1 MRHHSIICRL
11 GQADTQGLDL
21 NEPGSAIT
29 DIQFLDSHGQLLFG
43 IGQAIEQLADL
54 GLSPGETSVDLA
66 LLAATLTAAD
76 TRISRKSESENA
88 WTREIDLYIPVA
100 DPALWEAAS
109 GMLSSTLKFLT
120 GDRWRLFFR
129 ERPAEIEE
137 LSPASDSLRTDESD
151 SVCLF
156 SGGMDSFIGAINLL
170 SEGRKPLLVS
180 HYWDTN
186 STSTYQNDCRA
197 ALKEKFADTAINHI
211 QSRVGFSHDVVVGAG
226 SEDTLRARSFLFFA
240 LAAMAAEAIGGGVT
254 IHVPE
259 NGLISLNVPLDPRR
273 LGACSTRTTHP
284 YYMARVNELFGRLGL
299 STRLFNMF
307 SHLTKGQ
314 MAEKCL
320 ELDFLKEHVHLT
332 MSCSS
337 PGKARY
343 HPDPSNRSPKHC
355 GHCVPCII
363 RRAAIHR
370 GCGPDQTR
378 YVIPDLH
385 AQPLDTNKSDG
396 EHVRSFQLA
405 IARLKRAPHRAK
417 FAIHEPGPLIDHPEE
432 LDDFEQVYRNGLL
445 EVDDYLEGVIA
456 VPL

>member
-1 MRHHSIICRL
+1 MSHHSIICRL
-11 GQADTQGLDL
+11 GEADDQNLAL
-21 NEPGSAIT
+21 LEPGSVAT
-29 DIQFLDSHGQLLFG
+29 NIQFIDEGGLLKYG

-54 GLSPGETSVDLA
+54 GLSPGETAVDLA

-76 TRISRKSESENA
+76 TRISRDTESENA

-100 DPALWEAAS
+100 DPPAWTSAS
-109 GMLSSTLKFLT
+109 EMLGATLKFLT
-120 GDRWRLFFR
+120 GDRWRLVFR
-129 ERPAEIEE
+129 ARPSGIDV
-137 LSPASDSLRTDESD
+137 LSPAPECLRTDESD

-156 SGGMDSFIGAINLL
+156 SGGMDSFIGAINLIAAG
-170 SEGRKPLLVS
+170 SKPLLVS

-197 ALKEKFADTAINHI
+197 ALQERFTQTSINHV
-211 QSRVGFSHDVVVGAG
+211 QSRVGFPHDLVEGGG

-240 LAAMAAEAIGGGVT
+240 LAAMAAEAIGDSIT

-284 YYMARVNELFGRLGL
+284 YYMARVNELFGRLGMT
-299 STRLFNMF
+299 TRLFNMF

-314 MAEKCL
+314 MAEQCL
-320 ELDFLKEHVHLT
+320 DSAFLADHVHLT

-355 GHCVPCII
+355 GSCVPCII

-370 GCGPDQTR
+370 GCGPDPTR
-378 YVIPDLH
+378 YVIADLH
-385 AQPLDTNKSDG
+385 AQALDTNKADG

-417 FAIHEPGPLIDHPEE
+417 FAIHEPGPLIDHPDR
-432 LDDFEQVYRNGLL
+432 LADFEQVYRDGLL
-445 EVDDYLEGVIA
+445 EVDDYLKGVTAI
-456 VPL
+456 PL

>member
-1 MRHHSIICRL
+1 MSHHSIICRL
-11 GQADTQGLDL
+11 GEGDDQDL
-21 NEPGSAIT
+21 ALLEPGSVAT
-29 DIQFLDSHGQLLFG
+29 NIQFIDEGGLLKYG

-54 GLSPGETSVDLA
+54 GLSPGETAVDLA

-76 TRISRKSESENA
+76 TRISRDTESENA

-100 DPALWEAAS
+100 EPSVWTSAS
-109 GMLSSTLKFLT
+109 DMLASTLKFLT
-120 GDRWRLFFR
+120 GDRWRLVFR
-129 ERPAEIEE
+129 ARPFGIDV
-137 LSPASDSLRTDESD
+137 LSPAPDSLRTEESD
-151 SVCLF
+151 TVCLF
-156 SGGMDSFIGAINLL
+156 SGGMDSFIGAINLVAAG
-170 SEGRKPLLVS
+170 SKPLLVS
-180 HYWDTN
+180 HYWDTH

-197 ALKEKFADTAINHI
+197 ALQERFTPTSINHV
-211 QSRVGFSHDVVVGAG
+211 QARVGFAHDLVEGGG

-240 LAAMAAEAIGGGVT
+240 LAAMAAEAIGDSIT

-284 YYMARVNELFGRLGL
+284 YYMARVNELFGRLGMT
-299 STRLFNMF
+299 TRLFNMF

-314 MAEKCL
+314 MAEQCL
-320 ELDFLKEHVHLT
+320 DPAFLADHVHLT

-355 GHCVPCII
+355 GFCVPCII

-385 AQPLDTNKSDG
+385 SQALDTNKADG

-405 IARLKRAPHRAK
+405 IARLKRAPNHAK
-417 FAIHEPGPLIDHPEE
+417 FAIHEPGPLIDHPDR
-432 LDDFEQVYRNGLL
+432 LADFERVYRDGLL
-445 EVDDYLEGVIA
+445 EVDDYLEGVTAI
-456 VPL
+456 PL